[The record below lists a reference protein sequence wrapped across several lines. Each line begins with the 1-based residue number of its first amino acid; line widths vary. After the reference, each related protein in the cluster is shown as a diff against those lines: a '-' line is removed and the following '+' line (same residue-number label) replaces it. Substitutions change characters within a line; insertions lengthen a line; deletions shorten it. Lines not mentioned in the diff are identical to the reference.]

1 MKVDLSADE
10 EMLVQQKLRTGR
22 YASPSEV
29 IRDALQLLEE
39 HDRFLDLKREELRE
53 QIREGVDSLRRGE
66 GVDGEAVFDRLEAEL
81 EATEPR
87 GTE

>member
-29 IRDALQLLEE
+29 IRDALRLLEE